1 MSKIGLCLMV
11 TLLLAMVLPVA
22 AQGDSNW
29 ADRISLNGYFQ
40 TRYEAR
46 DFGTDEFVLRR
57 LYVTAVV
64 KANERTT
71 GVITWTR
78 IGPDVQGQSNTDWAN
93 IFVDYAVN
101 DQWTARIGQA
111 GTWLG
116 LECWEGSA
124 GRLALERAAFLAG
137 AYGNAPLGMY
147 YAGPWDEGIWLRRNP
162 SGSEPMAIFGVCN
175 GQFRDADATHNKN
188 VSVDLKWNPDWGQFG
203 VSWMDGEL
211 SGPPGPPVSNRSALL
226 GYVRWSPPDSAL
238 GFQAEYMQGELLG
251 SDIDGWYGQ
260 VSYTGLTEGGTA
272 FVKYE
277 EYDPNTGSS
286 GNEYDALH
294 LGYAQHLDANNKVT
308 VQYTNG
314 ENKAGCPPT
323 ADQIAAQWQMGFK

>member
-11 TLLLAMVLPVA
+11 TLLLAMALPAA
-22 AQGDSNW
+22 AQGDSW

-46 DFGTDEFVLRR
+46 DWEGGIDQFVLNR
-57 LYVTAVV
+57 LYVTAVI

-71 GVITWTR
+71 GIITWTR
-78 IGPDVQGQSNTDWAN
+78 IGPDIQGQSNVDWAN

-111 GTWLG
+111 PCWFG
-116 LECWEGSA
+116 LECWEGSD
-124 GRLALERAAFLAG
+124 GRLGLERAAFLAG
-137 AYGNAPLGMY
+137 VYGNSPVGMY
-147 YAGPWDEGIWLRRNP
+147 FAGPWDEGIWLRRNP
-162 SGSEPMAIFGVCN
+162 SGSEPMVVLGVCN
-175 GQFRDADATHNKN
+175 GQFRGADATHNKN

-203 VSWMDGEL
+203 ASWLDGEL
-211 SGPPGPPVSNRSALL
+211 SMSSSSNRSALL
-226 GYVRWSPPDSAL
+226 GYVRWSPPGSAL
-238 GFQAEYMQGELLG
+238 GFQAEYMQGELFG
-251 SDIDGWYGQ
+251 ADIDGWYGQ

-277 EYDPNTGSS
+277 EYDPDTDSS
-286 GNEYDALH
+286 GNEYDAIH
-294 LGYAQHLDANNKVT
+294 VGYAQHLDPNNKVT

-314 ENKAGCPPT
+314 ENKGGCDT
-323 ADQIAAQWQMGFK
+323 NANQIAVQWQMGFR

>member
-1 MSKIGLCLMV
+1 MV
-11 TLLLAMVLPVA
+11 ILLLAMALPVA
-22 AQGDSNW
+22 AQADSSW
-29 ADRISLNGYFQ
+29 ADRISLSGYFQ

-71 GVITWTR
+71 GVITWAR
-78 IGPDVQGQSNTDWAN
+78 VGPDVQGQSNTDWAN

-111 GTWLG
+111 PCWFG

-137 AYGNAPLGMY
+137 VYGNAPLGLY
-147 YAGPWDEGIWLRRNP
+147 FAGPWDEGIWLQRKP

-175 GQFRDADATHNKN
+175 GQFRDADSTHNKN
-188 VSVDLKWNPDWGQFG
+188 VSVDLKWQQDWGQFG
-203 VSWMDGEL
+203 VSWLDGKL
-211 SGPPGPPVSNRSALL
+211 SMSSPTDRSALL
-226 GYVRWSPPDSAL
+226 GYVRWNPPDNPL
-238 GFQAEYMQGELLG
+238 GFQAEYMEGKLLG
-251 SDIDGWYGQ
+251 HDIDGWYGQ
-260 VSYTGLTEGGTA
+260 VSYSGLTEGGTA

-277 EYDPNTGSS
+277 EYDPDTDSS
-286 GNEYDALH
+286 DNEYDALH
-294 LGYAQHLDANNKVT
+294 IGYAQQLDPNNKVT
-308 VQYTNG
+308 IQYTNG
-314 ENKAGCPPT
+314 ENKGGCDT
-323 ADQIAAQWQMGFK
+323 NADQIAAQWQMAFK